1 MNQLKKLIILFALTI
16 LCVGV
21 FSCAGNK
28 ETNEKVNT
36 KEKGLFIQGPIC
48 RMDDTYST
56 IKGSVPRLHAMM
68 CGKFVQY
75 STGPNPEET
84 KYSTWLINEGQ
95 DSVVIYHIPVGDPN
109 KEGYWMY
116 NCQVMTSLPN
126 NPLNAT
132 FSKLVEVS
140 RDTIMSIY
148 YKLPD
153 DFDMSLQ
160 KMLEDP
166 EKAFASIDLMSLK
179 EMDSPTTYVRESI
192 LHYKGESVW
201 YPDDREVNK
210 GGAYAIYYLV
220 RPQMMV
226 FGTNVY
232 DKEKT
237 YIDRTKGER
246 LMKNAMINPSYMQ

>member
-1 MNQLKKLIILFALTI
+1 MNELKKVCILFALISLTT
-16 LCVGV
+16 GF

-28 ETNEKVNT
+28 ETNEKT
-36 KEKGLFIQGPIC
+36 SIKEKGVFISGPDC
-48 RMDDTYST
+48 RMDETYSS

-95 DSVVIYHIPVGDPN
+95 DSVVIYHLPVGDPN

-140 RDTIMSIY
+140 RDTILSVY
-148 YKLPD
+148 YELPEN
-153 DFDMSLQ
+153 FDISLQ
-160 KMLEDP
+160 KMLENP
-166 EKAFASIDLMSLK
+166 EKAFESVDLISLK
-179 EMDSPTTYVRESI
+179 EMNSPTTYIRESI
-192 LHYKGESVW
+192 LHYKGESEW
-201 YPDDREVNK
+201 YSDDRESNK
-210 GGAYAIYYLV
+210 GGFLASYYLV
-220 RPQMMV
+220 RPQRMV
-226 FGTNVY
+226 FGTVAY
-232 DKEKT
+232 SKEKQN
-237 YIDRTKGER
+237 IGQTKGER
-246 LMKNAMINPSYMQ
+246 LRKDAMINPRYLK